1 MQHKIMECEKH
12 MDIAI
17 LIDSG
22 TDVPQEYV
30 DKYGMYMLPLNIQYQ
45 DGCYRDRVDI
55 TPEQVMDR
63 LETEIPKTSLP
74 SPAEAQ
80 ALLQQI
86 YDDGYRQVIAV
97 TISSG
102 LSGTNNLLR
111 LIAED
116 CKEDMDIRIIDTK
129 NIGIGAGVTAIRA
142 AELAA
147 EGKSMDEI
155 VDTLNTLIAN
165 TKVFFCV
172 DTLKYLQKGGR
183 IGLVTAK
190 VGTLLGIRPIIS
202 CNSEGIY
209 YTVEKARGVK
219 AALTGAL
226 DQVVRAAEGFSKVR
240 LLVAHAGAEERARLM
255 SQELKKRIN
264 ADIIFAPISPA
275 LVVHA
280 GPGLLGVGI
289 QGE

>member
-1 MQHKIMECEKH
+1 MNK
-12 MDIAI
+12 IAI

-30 DKYGMYMLPLNIQYQ
+30 EKYGMYMLSLNIQYE
-45 DGCYRDRVDI
+45 DACYRDRVDI
-55 TPEQVMDR
+55 TPQEVMDR

-74 SPAEAQ
+74 SPAETQ
-80 ALLQQI
+80 ELLKKI
-86 YDDGYRQVIAV
+86 YDDGYRQVLAV

-102 LSGTNNLLR
+102 LSGTNNMLR
-111 LIAED
+111 LMAEE
-116 CKEDMDIRIIDTK
+116 CEEGMDVRVIDTK

-142 AELAA
+142 AELVA
-147 EGKSMDEI
+147 EGKTLDET
-155 VDTLNTLIAN
+155 VEALNAMIPN

-202 CNSEGIY
+202 CNEEGIY
-209 YTVEKARGVK
+209 YTVQKARGVK

-226 DQVVRAAEGFSKVR
+226 DQVVKAAEGFKKVR

-255 SQELKKRIN
+255 AEELGKRIKGE
-264 ADIIFAPISPA
+264 IIFAPVSPA
-275 LVVHA
+275 LVVHT
-280 GPGLLGVGI
+280 GPGLLGVGV
-289 QGE
+289 QCE